1 MENDNKSRVV
11 SGPRFE
17 LAISGIF
24 FISFLHLLVFI
35 HFSFL
40 SLSVLFCFFPSFPV
54 LCCLCFS
61 ACLTDNGEHLCHKV
75 TDLAAKPWRNSRDS

>member
-1 MENDNKSRVV
+1 
-11 SGPRFE
+11 
-17 LAISGIF
+17 
-24 FISFLHLLVFI
+24 
-35 HFSFL
+35 
-40 SLSVLFCFFPSFPV
+40 V